1 MNPARRVITLWLIVC
16 AAGSGLALLAAGRDW
31 AALTFDVTSH
41 TLPAVT
47 LTGSEVAASLT
58 PVALAALAGSVAVLA
73 ARGVWRSVLAGLVAL
88 CGAAIVLAS
97 LRAWGGDLAPEG
109 GAAATAELTAWPPV
123 AVAGGVLLILA
134 GLYGAARA
142 TRWAA
147 PARGSR
153 TPMRASGERELWD
166 ALDAGLDPTDSDE
179 HR

>member
-1 MNPARRVITLWLIVC
+1 MNPARRAVTLWLIAC
-16 AAGSGLALLAAGRDW
+16 AAGCGLALLAGSRDW
-31 AALTFDVTSH
+31 ARLTFDAAAPG
-41 TLPAVT
+41 LPAAA
-47 LTGSEVAASLT
+47 LTGGEVAAALT

-88 CGAAIVLAS
+88 CGAAVVLAS
-97 LRAWGGDLAPEG
+97 LPAWSAGLAPD
-109 GAAATAELTAWPPV
+109 AATAELTLWPQV
-123 AVAGGVLLILA
+123 AVAGGALLVLA
-134 GLYGAARA
+134 GLYGVARA

-166 ALDAGLDPTDSDE
+166 ALDAGLDPTAESDD